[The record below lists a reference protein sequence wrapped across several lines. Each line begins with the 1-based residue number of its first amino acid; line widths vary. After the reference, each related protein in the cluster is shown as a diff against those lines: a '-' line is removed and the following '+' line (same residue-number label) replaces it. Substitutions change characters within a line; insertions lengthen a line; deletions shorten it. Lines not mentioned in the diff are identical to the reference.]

1 MGGELPEEKSAR
13 EDGWQRPLCKNV
25 VRNSSTEEV
34 EGASLVYILVKSVLG
49 ERFSNWR
56 AQGCSRKF

>member
-34 EGASLVYILVKSVLG
+34 EGTSLVCIVKSVLG

-56 AQGCSRKF
+56 AQGCSGKF